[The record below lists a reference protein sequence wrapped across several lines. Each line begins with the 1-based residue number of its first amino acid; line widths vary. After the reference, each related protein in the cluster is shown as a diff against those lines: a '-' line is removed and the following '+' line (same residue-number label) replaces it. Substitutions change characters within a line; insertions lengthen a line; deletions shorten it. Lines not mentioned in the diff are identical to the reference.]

1 MTLGKDYPSRKII
14 LYNSL
19 PRKRTKVQT
28 ILISAPHAR
37 VTDRMGHAVE
47 CQISPIWVGPSA
59 LSAAKYELSFL
70 VTVPGFGLTTY
81 VIHAVDGDSL
91 PM

>member
-1 MTLGKDYPSRKII
+1 MTLEKDNLSRKII

-19 PRKRTKVQT
+19 PRERTKVQT
-28 ILISAPHAR
+28 ILISTPYAK
-37 VTDRMGHAVE
+37 VTDRMGRAVE
-47 CQISPIWVGPSA
+47 CQVSPIWVGLTT
-59 LSAAKYELSFL
+59 LSDKIYELSFS

-91 PM
+91 SK